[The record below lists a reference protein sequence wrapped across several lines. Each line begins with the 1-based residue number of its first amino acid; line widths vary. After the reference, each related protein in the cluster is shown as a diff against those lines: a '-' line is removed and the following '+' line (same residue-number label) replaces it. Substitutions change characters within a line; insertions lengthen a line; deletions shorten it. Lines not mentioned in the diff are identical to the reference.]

1 MEIHIPKLLKNKISH
16 GERPEL
22 KVLKIKIYFTGSK
35 NNVLPD
41 VNTSLSKLLEACIG
55 PNTRFLHVKN
65 VLTEI

>member
-1 MEIHIPKLLKNKISH
+1 MYGNTYSKIAKKNKISH

-41 VNTSLSKLLEACIG
+41 VNTSLSELLEACII
-55 PNTRFLHVKN
+55 HDS
-65 VLTEI
+65 